1 MCLVKLQ
8 KPKCT
13 LALICPTSM
22 RGRGKHAY
30 GVRSADMYPGTAH
43 CQLCMHTSYRS
54 AHQLL
59 RNAVNSSTDPAE
71 FISHSAS
78 AMFELD
84 RQSEFQYST
93 RSSIWPISESPYKL
107 TILTRI
113 RSIVLDI
120 PRQTDY
126 RVLHMEHVP
135 RYLVRVNAAPA
146 PRATGNLTAC
156 MQPQSQMISFID
168 SEF

>member
-1 MCLVKLQ
+1 
-8 KPKCT
+8 
-13 LALICPTSM
+13 
-22 RGRGKHAY
+22 
-30 GVRSADMYPGTAH
+30 MYPGTAH

-59 RNAVNSSTDPAE
+59 RNTVNSGTDSAE

-78 AMFELD
+78 PMFELD

-113 RSIVLDI
+113 RSMVLDTLWGGKI
-120 PRQTDY
+120 LGGGD
-126 RVLHMEHVP
+126 
-135 RYLVRVNAAPA
+135 APLGGPADPTPVVALSWPCRA
-146 PRATGNLTAC
+146 PDRHRLSVKSNGRRPLL
-156 MQPQSQMISFID
+156 
-168 SEF
+168 